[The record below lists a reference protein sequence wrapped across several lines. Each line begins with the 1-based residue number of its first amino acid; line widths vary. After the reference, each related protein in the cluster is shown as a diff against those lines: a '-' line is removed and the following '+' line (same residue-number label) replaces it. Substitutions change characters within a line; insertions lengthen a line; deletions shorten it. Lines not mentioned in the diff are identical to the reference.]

1 MTTPKITPTSCQN
14 CGREKPKYTAVI
26 FKDGC
31 RIAMIFCD
39 QWCAGEKQEQVKKEE
54 GEGC

>member
-1 MTTPKITPTSCQN
+1 MTTVTITPTSCQN

-54 GEGC
+54 GER